1 MRIARIA
8 AAAVCGATVLSLA
21 TPTLAQTFASRPEFE
36 PQPLYAVANGAQEVP
51 PIHTPAAG
59 KLAIWLD
66 DVSGEIRY
74 ELGWAGL
81 RGRPARALLHFGQQ
95 GVNGG
100 VLAVLCSNRS
110 DVPFPA
116 TPPECGPDGARGV
129 LGPEDVPGIEA
140 QGVERGDVRAL
151 FQAIRQGAVY
161 VNVHTTEFP
170 NREIRGQLQRVRSI
184 PVVTEDS
191 LGGSESTDVQKS
203 RLAR

>member
-1 MRIARIA
+1 MKIARI

-21 TPTLAQTFASRPEFE
+21 SPAFAQTFASRPEFA

-81 RGRPARALLHFGQQ
+81 RGRPVGAHLHFGQQ

-100 VLAVLCSNRS
+100 VLAVLCSNRN

-116 TPPECGPDGARGV
+116 APPECGPDGARGV
-129 LGPEDVPGIEA
+129 LGPDDVPGIEA

-151 FQAIRQGAVY
+151 FHAIRQGAVY
-161 VNVHTTEFP
+161 VNVHTSEFP
-170 NREIRGQLQRVRSI
+170 NGEIRGQLQRVRSL
-184 PVVTEDS
+184 PVATDDA
-191 LGGSESTDVQKS
+191 LGGSESAGASKS